1 MSRYTIGVD
10 IGTTGTKTVLL
21 DTTAAGRASGTAA
34 GRASNTAAGRASNTA
49 GIVASASR
57 ETALHSPGP
66 GFAEAETAQWS
77 RNVIE
82 SIREVLTTSGV
93 SPQAVG
99 AIATSGMVPAVIP
112 VDDAGNALRH
122 AILQNDARA
131 HREVA
136 DLADTLSGT
145 DLVSLTGSALTQQ
158 SVAPTTVWLRAH
170 EPDVYARTAHWVGSY
185 DWVLSALGAPVH
197 TEQNWALE
205 SGLFSIDGDTADAV
219 LEAAGLDPRT
229 LAAVHR
235 PGTRVGEL
243 SKAAADATGL
253 RAGTALVVGGAD
265 HVLSAYAA
273 GVNSP
278 GDALVKLGGAGDIL
292 VASDTPVVDAR
303 LYLDAHPV
311 PGHWL
316 PNGCM
321 ATSGSLIRWFQAL
334 VGGAPLTELDDE
346 ASPRSPAE
354 ILCLP
359 YFLGEK
365 SPLHDPDLRG
375 VFAGM
380 HLGHTRADMYRSVL
394 EAIAFGFRHHV
405 DVFGQIGIPL
415 SRVMITNGGSKS
427 TLWKQIHAD
436 VLGYEM
442 HPVSGHPG
450 ASLGAAVVAAIGI
463 RALDDW
469 SDAAGF
475 ITLEK
480 PYVPDPVRSDIYD
493 LAYATW
499 RELSAAMT
507 PISHAIARTTR

>member
-21 DTTAAGRASGTAA
+21 DTAAADGA
-34 GRASNTAAGRASNTA
+34 GL
-49 GIVASASR
+49 VATASR
-57 ETALHSPGP
+57 ETALHSPAP
-66 GFAEAETAQWS
+66 GFAEADTAQWY
-77 RNVIE
+77 RNVVE
-82 SIREVLTTSGV
+82 SVREVVATSGV
-93 SPQAVG
+93 APEEIG
-99 AIATSGMVPAVIP
+99 ALATSGMVPAVVP
-112 VDDAGNALRH
+112 VDAAGNPLRH

-136 DLADTLSGT
+136 ALAETLAGT

-158 SVAPTTVWLRAH
+158 SVAPTTVWLREH
-170 EPDVYARTAHWVGSY
+170 EPEVYAKTAHWTGSY

-197 TEQNWALE
+197 VEQNWALE
-205 SGLFSIDGDTADAV
+205 SGLLEIDGDLATDVLRAAD
-219 LEAAGLDPRT
+219 LDAAT
-229 LAAVHR
+229 LAPIRR

-243 SKAAADATGL
+243 SARAAAETGL
-253 RAGTALVVGGAD
+253 RVGTALVVGGAD
-265 HVLSAYAA
+265 HVLSAFAA
-273 GVNSP
+273 GVNDP

-292 VASDTPVVDAR
+292 VASDTKVVDER

-334 VGGAPLTELDDE
+334 IGGPHAVELTALDDE
-346 ASPRSPAE
+346 AAARPPAE

-405 DVFGQIGIPL
+405 EVFGEIGIPFT
-415 SRVMITNGGSKS
+415 RVMITNGGSKS

-436 VLGYEM
+436 VLGHEM
-442 HPVSGHPG
+442 HPVRGHPG
-450 ASLGAAVVAAIGI
+450 ASLGAAVIAAIGI
-463 RALDDW
+463 GALDDW
-469 SDAAGF
+469 SDAARF
-475 ITLEK
+475 ITLDA
-480 PYVPDPVRSDIYD
+480 PYVPDPARRAAYD
-493 LAYATW
+493 TAYATW
-499 RELSAAMT
+499 RELGTAMA
-507 PISHAIARTTR
+507 PISHTLARTTR